1 MRDLV
6 NKKSFLL
13 RKKLDN
19 LLHWLAPDWWVP
31 LYTSV
36 TFSRMRYH
44 QCINNRS
51 AILPHYL
58 LLSFILLG
66 SGKTRRSPGC
76 PRQRGWPPSPPSG
89 SSPTTSRPP
98 PSQTSS
104 WRDFR
109 SKSQGWLSSARK
121 VSIVSV
127 GWHFKHD
134 IFHTNKLAKLRRHAS
149 RVHFAKIHFG

>member
-13 RKKLDN
+13 RKKFDN
-19 LLHWLAPDWWVP
+19 FLHWLAPDWWVP

-44 QCINNRS
+44 QCIKNRS
-51 AILPHYL
+51 APWDPLPHC
-58 LLSFILLG
+58 LLSFLKFRSSG

-76 PRQRGWPPSPPSG
+76 PRRPGWPPSPPSG

-98 PSQTSS
+98 PLHTLS
-104 WRDFR
+104 WQDFR

-121 VSIVSV
+121 PTRKCVNC
-127 GWHFKHD
+127 D
-134 IFHTNKLAKLRRHAS
+134 S
-149 RVHFAKIHFG
+149 RMTFRT